1 MSNSLATSSL
11 ITKEALRILT
21 NMVTFSANV
30 NKEAAD
36 EFGTNNGG
44 KYSSGATINIRKP
57 PRYTIRTGATASAQ
71 ATTEPTVPITMSQAG
86 VDLAFTSAEMTY
98 SLTQLQPKLQ
108 AAMATIANQIDLD
121 GLTNAKNTVGN
132 VVGTAATTPA
142 TIGAVTSVSQRLDEM
157 AAPRDGQ
164 RSLVIN
170 PAANAGLI
178 GGLAGYYNS
187 SAQLSEQYKKGM
199 MVDSLGLNIAMDQNV
214 VTHTNGAQPVGGGT
228 VAGASQTGSAIT
240 VTGASITGAITK
252 GSVITFAGV
261 FAVNPQSRVSTG
273 VLAQFV
279 VTADV
284 AISAVSIP
292 ISPALTPSGAFQN
305 VTASPANLAVITV
318 FGTASGTYV
327 SNVGFHRDAFS
338 LAVVPM
344 FMPPSG
350 KGVVAAEQESYNGF
364 SLRMIQFYDG
374 TNDKFITRFDTLYG
388 WATPYP
394 ELAVKLAG

>member
-21 NMVTFSANV
+21 NMVTFAKNV
-30 NKEAAD
+30 NREASD

-44 KYSSGATINIRKP
+44 KYASGATINIRKP
-57 PRYTIRTGATASAQ
+57 PRFTIRTGATASAQ
-71 ATTEPTVPITMSQAG
+71 AVTEPTVPITLSQAG

-98 SLTQLQPKLQ
+98 SLTQLQPKLT
-108 AAMATIANQIDLD
+108 AAMATIANKIDFD
-121 GLTNAKNTVGN
+121 GLDNARLTVGN
-132 VVGTAATTPA
+132 LVGTAGTPPS
-142 TIGAVTSVSQRLDEM
+142 TIGAITAVNQKLDELG
-157 AAPRDGQ
+157 APRDGQ
-164 RSLVIN
+164 RSLVVG
-170 PAANAGLI
+170 PSANAGLI
-178 GGLAGYYNS
+178 GGLAGYFNSATKLSDQYN
-187 SAQLSEQYKKGM
+187 KGM
-199 MVDSLGLNIAMDQNV
+199 LVDSLGLNIAMDQNV
-214 VTHTNGAQPVGGGT
+214 PTHTNGTQAATGVT
-228 VAGASQTGSAIT
+228 VNGASQTGSTINVNTAS
-240 VTGASITGAITK
+240 VTGTITK

-261 FAVNPQSRVSTG
+261 FAVNPQSRTSTG
-273 VLAQFV
+273 ALQQFV

-284 AISAVSIP
+284 AASATSIS
-292 ISPALTPSGAFQN
+292 ISPALTPTGAFQN
-305 VTASPANLAVITV
+305 VTASPANTAAVTIV
-318 FGTASGTYV
+318 GTASTGYV
-327 SNVGFHRDAFS
+327 NNMGFHRDAFS

-350 KGVVAAEQESYNGF
+350 KGVVAAEQESYEGF

>member
-71 ATTEPTVPITMSQAG
+71 ATTEPTVPITLSQAG

-121 GLTNAKNTVGN
+121 GLTNAKNTVNG

-214 VTHTNGAQPVGGGT
+214 ITHTNGTAVVGTNT
-228 VAGASQTGSAIT
+228 VSGASQTGSTIT
-240 VTGASITGAITK
+240 TAALNGTITK
-252 GSVITFAGV
+252 GTVVTFAGV

-279 VTADV
+279 VTAD
-284 AISAVSIP
+284 AAGSATTIS
-292 ISPALTPSGAFQN
+292 ISPALTPTGAFQN
-305 VTASPANLAVITV
+305 VTASPASGATITI